1 MSGIKDSQILDKKRP
16 EYCVAI
22 SDPCLVGITGLE
34 PATPSSRTTCATN
47 CAKSRLHIRKIP
59 HCRWMET
66 AVVPLSECKG
76 KAFFHNREIFSHKNL
91 PIQKK
96 SVPLHPQSG
105 FKATDCVNG
114 AIAQLVEQRTE
125 NPCVPGSIPGG
136 TTHRRDSHK
145 RESLFLFIRLRG
157 IVIMGRRTDILL
169 S

>member
-1 MSGIKDSQILDKKRP
+1 
-16 EYCVAI
+16 
-22 SDPCLVGITGLE
+22 
-34 PATPSSRTTCATN
+34 
-47 CAKSRLHIRKIP
+47 
-59 HCRWMET
+59 MET

-105 FKATDCVNG
+105 FNATDCVNG

-136 TTHRRDSHK
+136 TTHRRDSHE
-145 RESLFLFIRLRG
+145 RESLFFVCVGHDTDLVGSNPTAG
-157 IVIMGRRTDILL
+157 IYRQAKRTT
-169 S
+169 SRCQ